1 MKQIS
6 FTNTKIDAVFLAGGK
21 GTRIKKI
28 LKGKPKPII
37 NIRKKKFLEI
47 LISKLSKYN
56 LNKIYIL
63 AGYKGDQI
71 YKAFNNK
78 IYNFIKVECLIEKK
92 PLGTGGALNSIK
104 HKLTNNFLVLNADS
118 IFDINLNKFIIHK
131 KKNSPLLALTSNQ
144 NYKSNKKLS
153 NLDINSKN
161 IVIKSKSSKK
171 INAGIY
177 FFDKSIFKKL
187 KNTYCSLEND
197 ILENEIDKKKVKGY
211 FVKSFFLDI
220 GTYQNHSKG
229 LKLIPKYLKKSAIFL
244 DRDGVINHDYGYVHK
259 LNNFKF
265 KKGVIKALKYINSK
279 NYYLF
284 IVTNQAGIA
293 KKIFSEETFFELQKK
308 IKVIL
313 QKKSIFIDDIEYC
326 PHHKEG
332 KIKKYSINCNCRKP
346 KIGMVKKL
354 NSKWFINMNKSYYIG
369 DQKTDELMAKRL
381 GINFYY
387 PEKDLYFQIKKII
400 KKN

>member
-37 NIRKKKFLEI
+37 NIKKKKFLEI

-118 IFDINLNKFIIHK
+118 IFDINLNKFIFHK
-131 KKNSPLLALTSNQ
+131 KKNFHLLALNSNKK
-144 NYKSNKKLS
+144 YKSNKKLS

-161 IVIKSKSSKK
+161 IVIKSKNSKRSMQE
-171 INAGIY
+171 Y
-177 FFDKSIFKKL
+177 IF
-187 KNTYCSLEND
+187 
-197 ILENEIDKKKVKGY
+197 
-211 FVKSFFLDI
+211 
-220 GTYQNHSKG
+220 
-229 LKLIPKYLKKSAIFL
+229 LISQFLKK
-244 DRDGVINHDYGYVHK
+244 
-259 LNNFKF
+259 
-265 KKGVIKALKYINSK
+265 
-279 NYYLF
+279 
-284 IVTNQAGIA
+284 
-293 KKIFSEETFFELQKK
+293 
-308 IKVIL
+308 
-313 QKKSIFIDDIEYC
+313 
-326 PHHKEG
+326 
-332 KIKKYSINCNCRKP
+332 
-346 KIGMVKKL
+346 
-354 NSKWFINMNKSYYIG
+354 
-369 DQKTDELMAKRL
+369 
-381 GINFYY
+381 
-387 PEKDLYFQIKKII
+387 
-400 KKN
+400 